1 MIDAT
6 RYDAE
11 QVGGYGSFRKKNTL
25 PILWKGFINWLK
37 LESSKMESKNAKSIH
52 FSESHLF
59 VQHLPFSS
67 GEACHQNSS
76 SAPLN
81 HSEPYIRYYENANA
95 SLAESYGAVEGEHI
109 LLIERIAG
117 QSEVVKYLS
126 KLEGLKTYRMSVTSQ
141 EGNHSFY
148 EICLISSDAEMMSE
162 IIHRMVTPIQQ

>member
-1 MIDAT
+1 LIDAT

-37 LESSKMESKNAKSIH
+37 LESRKMESKDAKSI
-52 FSESHLF
+52 
-59 VQHLPFSS
+59 QHLPFSS
-67 GEACHQNSS
+67 GEACYQNSS

-126 KLEGLKTYRMSVTSQ
+126 KLEGLKAYRMSVTSQ

>member
-1 MIDAT
+1 MIDAP

-37 LESSKMESKNAKSIH
+37 LESSKMESKDIKSIH

-76 SAPLN
+76 S
-81 HSEPYIRYYENANA
+81 EPYIRDYENVNA